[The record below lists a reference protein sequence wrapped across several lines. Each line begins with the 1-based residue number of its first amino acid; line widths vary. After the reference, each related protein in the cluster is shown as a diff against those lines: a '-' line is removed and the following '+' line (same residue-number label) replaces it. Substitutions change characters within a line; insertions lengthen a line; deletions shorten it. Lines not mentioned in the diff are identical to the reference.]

1 MMAGQQEKDNQNR
14 TPKTRQPEQDS
25 WGLGQPGQ
33 DSTGRSV
40 WKVGLTGQSG
50 LDREERIPRTLQQG
64 QDNRNWDNHVRTVGP
79 GRPEGKPRQVGL
91 TGQLRQR
98 GQPIFMLDL

>member
-25 WGLGQPGQ
+25 GGLGQPGQ

-40 WKVGLTGQSG
+40 WKVGLLGQSG
-50 LDREERIPRTLQQG
+50 LDREERMPRTLQQG
-64 QDNRNWDNHVRTVGP
+64 QDNRNWDNHVRTAEAEQLG
-79 GRPEGKPRQVGL
+79 QIGL
-91 TGQLRQR
+91 KVS
-98 GQPIFMLDL
+98 LDRSA